1 MRKSYIFGL
10 TIVLGLW
17 SAAYH
22 NLQAQI
28 ENKAAIQVACPTSVN
43 VLVNRGVEATMLNY
57 ALPTGYSEC
66 TGNDVIRTLMQG
78 PASGEQ
84 FRVGAT
90 QIVYSFADTCG
101 NEVFCSF
108 VINVLPTVSE
118 QESNVE
124 AASGGSRNSVQNIS
138 LTGVRIWPNP
148 TGETLYIQFPQSLE
162 SKQAIFRVVDAKG
175 QIVLTKHAEL
185 SGNMYS
191 LQLPAGISSGL
202 YFLEAQI
209 DQSKMEWIR
218 FSVVH

>member
-1 MRKSYIFGL
+1 MRKSYIFSL
-10 TIVLGLW
+10 TIAIGLS

-22 NLQAQI
+22 KLQAQT
-28 ENKAAIQVACPTSVN
+28 ENKGAIQVACPTSVN
-43 VLVNRGVEATMLNY
+43 VAVNRGVQAITLNY

-66 TGNDVIRTLMQG
+66 AGDEVIRTLMQG

-90 QIVYSFADTCG
+90 QVVYSFADTCG
-101 NEVFCSF
+101 NETLCSF
-108 VINVLPTVSE
+108 VVNVLPTVSE
-118 QESNVE
+118 QETNAPV
-124 AASGGSRNSVQNIS
+124 AAESSRNSVQNIS

-148 TGETLYIQFPQSLE
+148 TGEMLYIQFPQSLE
-162 SKQAIFRVVDAKG
+162 NKQAIFRVVSATG
-175 QIVLTKHAEL
+175 QIVLIMHAEL
-185 SGNMYS
+185 SGDMHT